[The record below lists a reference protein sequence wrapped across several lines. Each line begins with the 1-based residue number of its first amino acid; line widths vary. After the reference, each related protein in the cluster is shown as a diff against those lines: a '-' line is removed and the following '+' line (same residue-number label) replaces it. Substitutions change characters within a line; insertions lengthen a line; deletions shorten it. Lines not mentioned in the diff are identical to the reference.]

1 MKENDMVANSE
12 HESFMK
18 RCIELAQSAQLQGNT
33 PVGSLIVID
42 GEIVGEGVEGL
53 PTGSDVTAHA
63 EVIACQ
69 QAVDNLGS
77 KQLDGAILYST
88 AEPCFM
94 CSYVI
99 RQCGISLV
107 VFGKDT
113 PDIGGVT
120 SNLPILTNAQ
130 FGNWLPPPEILG
142 GILQSECE
150 QLSATHKDIL
160 AKIDDPLS
168 AGEQIV

>member
-1 MKENDMVANSE
+1 MTINSE

-18 RCIELAQSAQLQGNT
+18 RCIELAQLAQLQGNT

-42 GEIVGEGVEGL
+42 NEIVSEGFEGL
-53 PTGSDVTAHA
+53 PTGSDITAHA

-69 QAVDNLGS
+69 QAVNNVGS
-77 KQLDGAILYST
+77 KHLDTAILYST

-99 RQCGISLV
+99 RQSGISLV

-120 SNLPILTNAQ
+120 SKLPILTHTQ
-130 FGNWLPPPEILG
+130 FDNWMPPPEILS

-150 QLSATHKDIL
+150 QLSTKHK
-160 AKIDDPLS
+160 
-168 AGEQIV
+168 EV